1 MYYPRIISIDM
12 YAAAW
17 LWTNEQPYQQYPI
30 LDKKRFRSP
39 CVKIRD
45 DQRKKTLPGQIY
57 FLEFKWD
64 KIFAILY

>member
-30 LDKKRFRSP
+30 LDKKKDSVLHVSRSET
-39 CVKIRD
+39 IRE
-45 DQRKKTLPGQIY
+45 KKNLVRANYLFGIQMG
-57 FLEFKWD
+57 
-64 KIFAILY
+64 